1 MGAGAPWPGTLVPP
15 KGGPSPV
22 SQDRA
27 LPSLLE
33 ETLRCWQVENKSVSN
48 HKTSPKPV
56 RNPKCRSGLEE
67 DGGPCW
73 GHHQSRGSRRAVG
86 VPHGG
91 VVTHGGGLTH
101 AQCPGR
107 AQEGREIGKGESV
120 AGLVPRVALSSSRFG
135 TPGGTGRTCPL
146 VPTSLSLGRCSPER
160 DLNPTGLTE

>member
-1 MGAGAPWPGTLVPP
+1 MLCFIFPLQPSLLPRSHLGGGTGRCCHHKATACPLCSEDPEGPIHAHCPACPRAVPLPRWPWLGAGAPWPGTLVPP

-86 VPHGG
+86 VTHGG
-91 VVTHGGGLTH
+91 VVTHGGG
-101 AQCPGR
+101 
-107 AQEGREIGKGESV
+107 
-120 AGLVPRVALSSSRFG
+120 
-135 TPGGTGRTCPL
+135 
-146 VPTSLSLGRCSPER
+146 
-160 DLNPTGLTE
+160 